1 MRRRRA
7 YSNKGPSDNT
17 VFPLSENQIANFS
30 AWRRPHELFGPFS
43 PGQDDILMTQG
54 TRFDL
59 AQDITT
65 DCSVVAS
72 LSAATKIWTGKHAVS
87 DASLMF

>member
-1 MRRRRA
+1 MI
-7 YSNKGPSDNT
+7 SDDT
-17 VFPLSENQIANFS
+17 AFPLSETQVANFL
-30 AWRRPHELFGPFS
+30 AWRRPHELFGPFNA
-43 PGQDDILMTQG
+43 GQDDILMTQG

-72 LSAATKIWTGKHAVS
+72 LSAAAGIWTGKHAVGKVCIPWQS
-87 DASLMF
+87 TS